1 MSKSKKQTKKNLLNK
16 KTNIPVIER
25 KYCSCLQKVRSEQ
38 YAKKPFAYKKTK
50 KALRTGI
57 KIDPRGEVYSEYAIC
72 NKSVY
77 QSRKLKR
84 DRVINCSKSYDFNNF
99 TLSELQAYAL
109 DKNMPITEKSKNL
122 TKKQLLNN
130 IKLKIEQVD

>member
-1 MSKSKKQTKKNLLNK
+1 MVKSKKQTKRNLLNK
-16 KTNIPVIER
+16 KSNIPVIER

-38 YAKKPFAYKKTK
+38 YAKKPSAYKRTK
-50 KALRTGI
+50 RSLRKGT
-57 KIDPRGEVYSEYAIC
+57 KINPRGEIYSEYAIC

-77 QSRKLKR
+77 QLRNLKR

-109 DKNMPITEKSKNL
+109 DKNMPITEKSKRL

-130 IKLKIEQVD
+130 IKTKIEQVD